1 MDKYVCGVR
10 AFTSWYSSPSSRILL
25 SRLRMQNTLATL
37 VGVIAGGFAAYA
49 SNSLAEAIVYALSV
63 GFLIGF
69 ANLGIY
75 ELRKRW
81 RRVG

>member
-1 MDKYVCGVR
+1 
-10 AFTSWYSSPSSRILL
+10 
-25 SRLRMQNTLATL
+25 MQNTLATL